1 MWNSVSNEQDL
12 SILMETV
19 CGFHD
24 SCIKEMKYTSGAYVD
39 TDLAMYPVND
49 LRILKMIIQRQSD
62 APSAI
67 ELECS
72 GLKYLRLSPC
82 DERYTCEIHDATML
96 LTDGCVFW
104 CDGGGLTAA
113 EIEQYS
119 GTVIC
124 AEKVQ
129 WRAVNEY
136 MGEREVYWSI

>member
-1 MWNSVSNEQDL
+1 MWNSVSNERDL
-12 SILMETV
+12 SILMEAV
-19 CGFHD
+19 CDFHD
-24 SCIKEMKYTSGAYVD
+24 SCIKEMKYTSGAYVG
-39 TDLAMYPVND
+39 TDLSMYPVND
-49 LRILKMIIQRQSD
+49 LRALKMIIQRQSD
-62 APSAI
+62 DPSAI
-67 ELECS
+67 ELEFS

-113 EIEQYS
+113 EIAQYS

-136 MGEREVYWSI
+136 MGANEVYRSI

>member
-1 MWNSVSNEQDL
+1 MWNSVSNEEDL

-19 CGFHD
+19 CDFHD
-24 SCIKEMKYTSGAYVD
+24 SCIKEMKYTSGAYVG

-62 APSAI
+62 DPSAI
-67 ELECS
+67 ELAFS

-104 CDGGGLTAA
+104 CDCGGLTAA
-113 EIEQYS
+113 EIAQYS

-136 MGEREVYWSI
+136 MGEKEVYRSI